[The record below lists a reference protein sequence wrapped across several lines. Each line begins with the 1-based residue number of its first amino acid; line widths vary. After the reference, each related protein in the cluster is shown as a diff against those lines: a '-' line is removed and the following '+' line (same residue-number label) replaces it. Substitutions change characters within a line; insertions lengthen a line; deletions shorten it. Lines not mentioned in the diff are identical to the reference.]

1 MQLPSVTEIKGCRVL
16 TSRQLAEAYGVTV
29 KQINHNFERNKN
41 RYTVGKH
48 YISLSGKELKELK
61 ALRQIGANLKYA
73 PVMNFWTERGAL
85 LHAKS
90 LNTDRAWEVY
100 DWLVDFYF
108 RARDEQHGTATAQA
122 PQKERELV
130 LDMPGNKKMQEQVNI
145 IKNQC
150 ISVMTLLEAQNR
162 YLPAKKIDAI
172 QNALTAVSFSLYLNI
187 ENLKSIQART
197 IEEPQ

>member
-73 PVMNFWTERGAL
+73 PVR
-85 LHAKS
+85 
-90 LNTDRAWEVY
+90 R
-100 DWLVDFYF
+100 
-108 RARDEQHGTATAQA
+108 
-122 PQKERELV
+122 
-130 LDMPGNKKMQEQVNI
+130 
-145 IKNQC
+145 
-150 ISVMTLLEAQNR
+150 
-162 YLPAKKIDAI
+162 LPAVIP
-172 QNALTAVSFSLYLNI
+172 LTSPS
-187 ENLKSIQART
+187 AR
-197 IEEPQ
+197 